1 MSAVLQDPNLP
12 ADSKA
17 AIIYRPMKESDLSKV
32 LGIETQA
39 YPFPWTLGIFS
50 DCLRLGYLCWV
61 LECDDKLIAYAILG
75 VAAEEC
81 HILNLCV
88 DPNEQGQGYG
98 RRLLNKMLSIA
109 RAHKAKTAFLE
120 VRPTNAQAVSLYLSE
135 GFNEVGVRKDYYPA
149 AFGREDAIIYAK
161 EL

>member
-1 MSAVLQDPNLP
+1 MSAVLDDPSLTSDP
-12 ADSKA
+12 KA
-17 AIIYRPMKESDLSKV
+17 APIFRPMKESDLSKV
-32 LGIETQA
+32 LGIETQG

-61 LECDDKLIAYAILG
+61 LERDNQLIAYAILG

-98 RRLLNKMLSIA
+98 RQLLNKMLSIA
-109 RAHKAKTAFLE
+109 KVQKAQTAFLE
-120 VRPTNAQAVSLYLSE
+120 VRPTNVQAVSLYLSE

-149 AFGREDAIIYAK
+149 EFGREDAIIYAK